1 MEQCPIEIL
10 DELDRPSDFESYK
23 GLAWAHEFG
32 LTLDWHLLQFGR
44 VISPQTVTRIRL
56 EHIRGVES
64 KMSVFDGILRLD
76 LHIPYMDLP
85 VPGSR
90 RFFIRSEERG
100 KLNALKEV
108 LHQHLSVRG
117 RGFHIRKS
125 Q

>member
-10 DELDRPSDFESYK
+10 DELDHPSDFEAYT
-23 GLAWAHEFG
+23 GWAWAHEFG

-44 VISPQTVTRIRL
+44 VISPRTVTRIRL

-64 KMSVFDGILRLD
+64 KMSVFDGILRVD
-76 LHIPYMDLP
+76 LHVPYMDLP

-100 KLNALKEV
+100 KLNSLRET
-108 LHQHLSVRG
+108 LHHHLSVRK
-117 RGFHIRKS
+117 REFYIRKS
-125 Q
+125 R